1 MGKFTILNAGK
12 QRKNTTVKA
21 LIYGDSGAGK
31 SFLAATAPKPLILL
45 TEMNGQVSISHSN
58 PGADI
63 IHITSANMLAQVLR
77 DIEENPKDYESYQT
91 IVIDSLTE
99 TQRLIKDR
107 ILSRKPSGA
116 GFQIQDWGKMAE
128 DMRAM
133 VRRIRSLPKHV
144 VCICLMEAET
154 EESSGIRHI
163 RPAFDGKKTGA
174 EIAQYFNFVG
184 FLYPQEVENT
194 EGDPKSSGK
203 IIRHLML
210 EGPARVMSKTCSPLT
225 GVITSPN
232 ISDLIKQIT
241 K

>member
-45 TEMNGQVSISHSN
+45 TELNGQVSISHSN
-58 PGADI
+58 PKADI

-77 DIEENPKDYESYQT
+77 DIEDNPEAYADYET

-107 ILSRKPSGA
+107 IMSRKSSGQ

-133 VRRIRSLPKHV
+133 VRRIRSLNKHV
-144 VCICLMEAET
+144 VCICLMESET
-154 EESSGIRHI
+154 EESTGIRHI
-163 RPAFDGKKTGA
+163 RPAFEGRKTGA

-184 FLYPQEVENT
+184 FLYPQEVT
-194 EGDPKSSGK
+194 ETTEDGQTSAR

-210 EGPARVMSKTCSPLT
+210 EGPARVMCKPCSPLS
-225 GVITSPN
+225 GVIPAPN
-232 ISDLIKQIT
+232 ISKLIKQIT